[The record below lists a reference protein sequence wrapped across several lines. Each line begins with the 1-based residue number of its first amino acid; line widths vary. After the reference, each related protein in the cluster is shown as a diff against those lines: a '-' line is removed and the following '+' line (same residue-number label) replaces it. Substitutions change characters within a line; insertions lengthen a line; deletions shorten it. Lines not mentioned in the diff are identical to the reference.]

1 MSTILTKPANINQG
15 QQIVVYHSGNLP
27 LTNHLHVYLKF
38 IRVDQTIFSNQIQP
52 LF

>member
-1 MSTILTKPANINQG
+1 MSTILTKPKG
-15 QQIVVYHSGNLP
+15 QQIEHVYHSGNLP

>member
-1 MSTILTKPANINQG
+1 MSTILTKPKG

-27 LTNHLHVYLKF
+27 LTNNLHVYLKF
-38 IRVDQTIFSNQIQP
+38 IRVNQTIFGNQIQP